1 MRTVRPRLVRTPR
14 ANSAWGPWGQAALR
28 LRCVQYTGGWYAEPV
43 RVSLGLD
50 RVGDVLERVLT
61 QPAAQHAEW
70 RTAGRELVVPLCH
83 REGRSVRAAV
93 CVRAARV

>member
-1 MRTVRPRLVRTPR
+1 
-14 ANSAWGPWGQAALR
+14 
-28 LRCVQYTGGWYAEPV
+28 VQYTGGWYAEPV